1 MGKGS
6 DILTMLQHAYCQ
18 AEAGV
23 NKLALIVSRPCGGRT
38 RHFSSLDVMLVRI
51 HIQFLP
57 FSDLL
62 TTPPGFSNG
71 LDFQAQSRV
80 RPDEADIV
88 VSSPPET
95 VSISELLSGGR
106 LVPDWGSEEEEEE
119 KEEGGKQADDEG
131 GDGVEVS
138 L

>member
-1 MGKGS
+1 M
-6 DILTMLQHAYCQ
+6 
-18 AEAGV
+18 
-23 NKLALIVSRPCGGRT
+23 
-38 RHFSSLDVMLVRI
+38 RI

-106 LVPDWGSEEEEEE
+106 LVPDWGGREEEEEE
-119 KEEGGKQADDEG
+119 SEEGGTQADDEG
-131 GDGVEVS
+131 GDGAEVS

>member
-1 MGKGS
+1 M
-6 DILTMLQHAYCQ
+6 
-18 AEAGV
+18 
-23 NKLALIVSRPCGGRT
+23 
-38 RHFSSLDVMLVRI
+38 RI

-57 FSDLL
+57 CSDLL

-71 LDFQAQSRV
+71 LDFQAQSRA
-80 RPDEADIV
+80 RPGEADIITD

-106 LVPDWGSEEEEEE
+106 LVPDWGGREEEEEE
-119 KEEGGKQADDEG
+119 SEEGGTQADDEG
-131 GDGVEVS
+131 GDGAEVS